1 MLLFICFMD
10 LGSFCRWLISV
21 FWTKNKVIVC
31 FCSCLNTVLTNSASD
46 SLELT
51 SYYKFKLVGM
61 SETVTESLR
70 RNRFTLKL
78 GKILDFE
85 WLSSV
90 WACWLTYLLKLTY
103 QSRIFGR
110 FDTKKWNTASR
121 GFKENVQILRN
132 VLVFSHNF
140 RWVYVHLSQ
149 RTPNNH
155 CLYHCQYL
163 FNNSL
168 VGSKPVIFV
177 FGKLCHSS
185 AMS

>member
-1 MLLFICFMD
+1 M
-10 LGSFCRWLISV
+10 
-21 FWTKNKVIVC
+21 
-31 FCSCLNTVLTNSASD
+31 LTNSASD

-90 WACWLTYLLKLTY
+90 WACLLTYLLKLTY
-103 QSRIFGR
+103 QSRIFGH
-110 FDTKKWNTASR
+110 FNTKKWNTASR

-140 RWVYVHLSQ
+140 WWVYVHLTQ
-149 RTPNNH
+149 RTPNNR

-163 FNNSL
+163 FNSSL

-177 FGKLCHSS
+177 SGKLCHNS